1 MKISIIYNSHTG
13 TTKGFADAM
22 GRYLEEKG
30 AETRVGSID
39 SYDKEFMESAEL
51 VLLGSWTS
59 GLFFFAQHPDRPW
72 YYFAERMPAI
82 TEKRVALF
90 TTYKLATGSMFRKME
105 KKLRGKINSPEAI
118 LKSKSRMLTAEH
130 KSILDGLTD

>member
-72 YYFAERMPAI
+72 NYFAERMPAI